1 MLIVR
6 ESFVAKPG
14 MASKL
19 AKHMKE
25 VMAAQPKWK
34 TRIMTDAVGTFNTVV
49 METEVEDLAALTA
62 RMKEY
67 EERTDLR
74 EKMKGYTEMWVS
86 GKREIFQTV

>member
-19 AKHMKE
+19 AKQMKE

-49 METEVEDLAALTA
+49 METEVEDLAALAT
-62 RMKEY
+62 RVKEY

-74 EKMKGYTEMWVS
+74 EKMKGYTDMYVT

>member
-19 AKHMKE
+19 AMQMKE

-49 METEVEDLAALTA
+49 METEVEDLAALAA
-62 RMKEY
+62 RVKEY

-74 EKMKGYTEMWVS
+74 EKMKGYTDMYVT

>member
-19 AKHMKE
+19 AKLMKE

-49 METEVEDLAALTA
+49 METEVEDMAALAA
-62 RMKEY
+62 RVKEY
-67 EERTDLR
+67 EERADLR
-74 EKMKGYTEMWVS
+74 DKMKGYTDMYVT
-86 GKREIFQTV
+86 GNREIYQTV